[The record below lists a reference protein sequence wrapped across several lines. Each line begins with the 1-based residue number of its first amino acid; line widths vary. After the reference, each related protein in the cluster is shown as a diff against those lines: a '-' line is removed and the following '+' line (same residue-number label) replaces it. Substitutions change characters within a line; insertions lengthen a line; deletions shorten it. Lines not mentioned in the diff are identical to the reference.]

1 MWRVMEQLGSRD
13 EPIPKITD
21 KEYWWL
27 INTTET
33 KHSKGGALKIQT
45 LRESGQSWIHVEF

>member
-1 MWRVMEQLGSRD
+1 MEQLGSRD

-33 KHSKGGALKIQT
+33 KYSKGGALKIQT
-45 LRESGQSWIHVEF
+45 LRESGQSWIHVGF

>member
-1 MWRVMEQLGSRD
+1 MEQLGSRD

-27 INTTET
+27 VSTTET
-33 KHSKGGALKIQT
+33 KYRKGDASKIQT
-45 LRESGQSWIHVEF
+45 LRKTGQSWIHLEF

>member
-1 MWRVMEQLGSRD
+1 MEQLGSRD
-13 EPIPKITD
+13 EPVPKIAD

-33 KHSKGGALKIQT
+33 KYSKGGASKIQT
-45 LRESGQSWIHVEF
+45 LREIGQSWIHVEF